1 MRTAQPS
8 TSSPRRGR
16 TSRQVIRALL
26 VSLVLASTAFFP
38 LNAQGSAQPAAEGEQ
53 HADKGATHSSEE
65 DSAKVFV
72 TTPSSE
78 PNQIT
83 GPSDLKV
90 YDPANLDASPVTVPT
105 PDFRPHHLYPL
116 PGQNLAIQAHFGPTS
131 NVEVINLVTNQYVG
145 RITTGLGPRHLSFNP
160 SNTRAY
166 TANFN
171 DDTISVLDI
180 RGLRN
185 IATLPV
191 GSKPNYVQYVKTPR
205 GPRLF
210 VENFGANT
218 VTVINASTLR
228 TITTVTV
235 GHGPFNASVAE
246 DGRTL
251 ITANA
256 RDNTVSFLDTTTL
269 QVTDTINI
277 GGTHDSTVVDFQ
289 RLNPRISPDGKWLWV
304 GNQDASAFSII
315 NIPERRLEKLLP
327 AGKGA
332 DIAFFPAAGPAKG
345 LALLTNRYDTF
356 VTVAKLNGDQPPSV
370 VKKIPTS
377 ALGSHFITF
386 NSDFSKGY
394 VSERPGRAFSVLDMA
409 TLTEA
414 ANVPVGPGP
423 KTDPANTVPS
433 QAGPDQAIY
442 IWFKNGQAFFHGE
455 SEC

>member
-1 MRTAQPS
+1 MQTVQSPP
-8 TSSPRRGR
+8 SPRRGR
-16 TSRQVIRALL
+16 TSRKAVWGLPVAL
-26 VSLVLASTAFFP
+26 VMAASTALSP
-38 LNAQGSAQPAAEGEQ
+38 VNAQGSPRPPAVSG
-53 HADKGATHSSEE
+53 E
-65 DSAKVFV
+65 DSAKVFL

-83 GPSDLKV
+83 PGTVSYLKV
-90 YDPANLDASPVTVPT
+90 YDPTSLTLVDNVRT

-116 PGQNLAIQAHFGPTS
+116 PGQDLAIQAHFGPTR
-131 NVEVINLVTNQYVG
+131 NVEIINLKTNQYVG
-145 RITTGLGPRHLSFNP
+145 RIPTGEGPRHLSYNP
-160 SNTRAY
+160 SGTRAY
-166 TANFN
+166 TADFN
-171 DDTISVLDI
+171 GNTISVLDV

-191 GSKPNYVQYVKTPR
+191 GIKPNYVQYVKTPR

-210 VENFGANT
+210 VENFGTNT

-228 TITTVTV
+228 TIGTVTV
-235 GHGPFNASVAE
+235 GDGPFNASVAE

-256 RDNTVSFLDTTTL
+256 RDNTVSFVDTTTL
-269 QVTDTINI
+269 EVTDTIDI
-277 GGTHDSTVVDFQ
+277 QGTHDPSVGDFQ
-289 RLNPRISPDGKWLWV
+289 RLNPRISPEGKWLWV
-304 GNQDASAFSII
+304 GNQDASTFSII
-315 NIPERRLEKLLP
+315 NIPERRFEKLLP

-332 DIAFFPAAGPAKG
+332 DISFFPAGGPAKG

-356 VTVAKLNGDQPPSV
+356 VTVAKLNGDQPPTL
-370 VKKIPTS
+370 VKNISTS

-394 VSERPGRAFSVLDMA
+394 VSQRPGRAFSVFDMA
-409 TLTEA
+409 TLTET

-423 KTDPANTVPS
+423 KTDPLNTSPT

-442 IWFKNGQAFFHGE
+442 IWFEDGQAKFHDEGA
-455 SEC
+455 C